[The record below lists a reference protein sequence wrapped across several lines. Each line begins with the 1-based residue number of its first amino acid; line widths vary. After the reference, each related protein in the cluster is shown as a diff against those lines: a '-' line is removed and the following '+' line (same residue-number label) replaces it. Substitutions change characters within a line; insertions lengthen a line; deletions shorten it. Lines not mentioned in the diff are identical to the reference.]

1 MIIPPEDMSVIEL
14 QQAYVAER
22 KLCDELATFV
32 LQNKEAVHPDQR
44 KHAERV
50 LTRYVDFRSLEEK

>member
-1 MIIPPEDMSVIEL
+1 MVVPPEDMSVSEL
-14 QQAYVAER
+14 QTAYTAER

-44 KHAERV
+44 KYADRV
-50 LTRYVDFRSLEEK
+50 LSRYVDFRTLEVK